1 MTDLRNR
8 WIRVAMAAVLLL
20 AGCST
25 DALREDL
32 PDGEESDAP
41 SMYIRLQMDLQ
52 GRGISRAGSGEAGGT
67 GETGGTGGSTP
78 TEKNETPGTSNE
90 NAVRAID
97 LLVCDAASG
106 KLLEYRPLS
115 DAEVDQVNETSEV
128 NVAIYI
134 PKGSVVHIY
143 AAVNMTERM
152 RLEFQPG
159 KKIDD
164 LSFVS
169 AGADCWDVIND
180 FVPRSDGKQ
189 QTLESLGDLGFIPM
203 TGQFEIDG
211 TGGKEITITQAH
223 ASVGDALPITA
234 NVSRIVAKVHVLAT
248 PETEDDGTPTGY
260 VRSRSA
266 NDLVESIGWIHQ
278 SNVRYM
284 INGANKSTYLFP
296 QPNEAAAEYPEEYPW
311 KDKNMDLAGYLIS
324 GIDYVSKTPAWAKDF
339 VYYNGM
345 SLHKENIRE
354 SNHFSTAELYD
365 ETRLNHTI
373 RRKPT
378 DPVYP
383 DRYVAGQY
391 CLENYFDILPSKAFE
406 DYRDDIPMVTHVS
419 IAAKLTPR
427 WIVILKNYVELM
439 DAFVQSYKDNP
450 TAFFAEYGLTE
461 ADFGQDDLDRWNA
474 IKEKINNDN
483 GVYKTYFTGDEYLYR
498 KSYRIIRA
506 DNEQDANDWLNW
518 SLKFN
523 KRWSKDPNDFEHDK
537 YPDGTF
543 YVYDR
548 SKFVNSTDINWT
560 ERYLYLTA
568 GAFNEANGENI
579 DIKAYSVPHLGGWG
593 YYYTYIDQLQQTT
606 GGKTPFTASQVT
618 RNTYYLI
625 TVGNFGVPGGSVS
638 QPEYIKVNT
647 EPVGWDYVGRG
658 DVELH

>member
-8 WIRVAMAAVLLL
+8 WIWVVTAAVLLL

-32 PDGEESDAP
+32 PDGEESDVP

-78 TEKNETPGTSNE
+78 AEKNETLGTSNE

-164 LSFVS
+164 LSFAS

-189 QTLESLGDLGFIPM
+189 QTLESLGDLGCIPM
-203 TGQFEIDG
+203 TGQFEIVG
-211 TGGKEITITQAH
+211 TGGKEITVTQSH
-223 ASVGDALPITA
+223 ATEDDALKITA
-234 NVSRIVAKVHVLAT
+234 NVSRIVAKVHVLTT
-248 PETEDDGTPTGY
+248 PETADDGTPTGY
-260 VRSRSA
+260 VKSRSA
-266 NDLVESIGWIHQ
+266 NDLVKSIGWIHQ

-296 QPNEAAAEYPEEYPW
+296 QPNDAAREYPW
-311 KDKNMDLAGYLIS
+311 KDRNMDLTSFLVS
-324 GIDYVSKTPAWAKDF
+324 GFDVVSPTPVWAKDY

-345 SLHKENIRE
+345 SLHKENILE
-354 SNHFSTAELYD
+354 PNHFSTAELYD

-373 RRKPT
+373 MTDPT

-391 CLENYFDILPSKAFE
+391 CLENYFNTPTSEAFATYK
-406 DYRDDIPMVTHVS
+406 DAIPMVTHVS

-427 WIVILKNYVELM
+427 WIVILKDYVDRM
-439 DAFVQSYKDNP
+439 DAFVQSYEDNP
-450 TAFFAEYGLTE
+450 TGFFAEYGLTAE
-461 ADFGQDDLDRWNA
+461 DFGRDDLNRWKA
-474 IKEKINNDN
+474 IKDKIENEN
-483 GVYKTYFTGDEYLYR
+483 GCYKTYFTDANLYR
-498 KSYRIIRA
+498 KSYRIICA
-506 DNEQDANDWLNW
+506 ENEQDAADFLNW

-523 KRWSKDPNDFEHDK
+523 KRWSRDPNDFEHDK

-543 YVYDR
+543 YVYDT

-568 GAFNEANGENI
+568 GAFNEATGENI

-593 YYYTYIDQLQQTT
+593 YYYTYLDQLQQTT
-606 GGKTPFTASQVT
+606 GGKTPFTSSQVT